1 MPLVLDASVALA
13 ALFPDEQSAEADAIL
28 ERLES
33 DEAFA
38 PAHWWFETRN
48 ALIVAERRGRILRD
62 RIAPFLIQLGD
73 LQVSIVPLPDEDAVF
88 SLAHRYRLTF
98 YDAAYLELAK
108 RERFMLATFDRDL
121 IAAAKAER
129 VPLA

>member
-13 ALFPDEQSAEADAIL
+13 ALFPDEQNAEADAIL
-28 ERLES
+28 AQLQS
-33 DEAFA
+33 DEAVA

-62 RIAPFLIQLGD
+62 RIAPFLIKLND
-73 LQVSIVPLPDEDAVF
+73 LQVSIVSLPNEDAVF
-88 SLAHRYRLTF
+88 SLAHRHRLTF

-108 RERFMLATFDRDL
+108 RERFTLATFDRDL